1 MKTLMSSVA
10 PQGIWRLQ
18 TSEKELVV
26 FVALDALTQMESG
39 RPQECGVQSRPCE
52 TAMSLSAWS
61 ATTPLILRTST
72 LASPAP
78 SQNHNLEEPGTEP
91 LLALREDPDALAIT
105 TKDRV
110 EHLLALT
117 HKIRNRVGC
126 GVAGPSSIDAQYNV
140 GQGAGGLIPSR
151 IAFR

>member
-1 MKTLMSSVA
+1 MKTSISSVA
-10 PQGIWRLQ
+10 PQGLRRLEK
-18 TSEKELVV
+18 SEKELVV
-26 FVALDALTQMESG
+26 FVDLDALTQMESG
-39 RPQECGVQSRPCE
+39 RPQECGLQSRPCE
-52 TAMSLSAWS
+52 RAMSLSVMS
-61 ATTPLILRTST
+61 ATTPLILRSPV

-91 LLALREDPDALAIT
+91 LLALREDPDTLART

-117 HKIRNRVGC
+117 YKIRNRVGR
-126 GVAGPSSIDAQYNV
+126 GVAGPSSIGAQYNMSP
-140 GQGAGGLIPSR
+140 AAEGLIPSR